1 MTEAAAATTK
11 MARYA
16 KGVRGTLPAPKKTS
30 AELAAIRARVRGMTQ
45 LDAVTLMRAE
55 HKLTLDQCGQVLG
68 VSENRIARIL
78 KPQRRPAG
86 TVGVRCI
93 ACRWRGERLITSHE
107 DCPQCGADHEL
118 VVPSAQLKWVQVPV
132 PVDALAA
139 LGSDYEGALCKLV
152 ASHVVRLLRDGKR
165 RRKT

>member
-1 MTEAAAATTK
+1 MTETAAATPKLT
-11 MARYA
+11 RYA
-16 KGVRGTLPAPKKTS
+16 KGVRGVLPAPKRT
-30 AELAAIRARVRGMTQ
+30 ADELAAIRQQVAGLPQ
-45 LDAVTLMRAE
+45 LDAVRRMRTE

-139 LGSDYEGALCKLV
+139 LGADYEGALCKLV

-165 RRKT
+165 RKKT